1 MLSKTKSLC
10 KIIPVRKATPNALS
24 RDILQTFRSRAES
37 DLPRTPLPQR
47 LVKSRPQVRIR

>member
-10 KIIPVRKATPNALS
+10 KIIPVRKAAPNASS